1 MRAPGESTSVLGGRL
16 LDRAHDEKLS
26 AIDSAK
32 EFREQ
37 ALRLIS
43 ASLEEARSQQP
54 LDIPRIFEF
63 DRPSLG
69 DNVPIQLYRSV
80 RLLIFR
86 EILGSDISAA
96 ILKVAGRSVGKK
108 LGIQSTRDLVTSFQD
123 LRIGKITEITEEDGK
138 MSLTLTECAT
148 CSGLP
153 NIGQAICHFETGLI
167 TSATE
172 EVLGG
177 FVKATEVECWG
188 LGHNICRWEIE
199 SVSSKTSSDA
209 DNLVD
214 PLEVLM
220 TLAGKAAASV
230 DNAIALRQKNREL
243 REACKRL
250 RESERLK
257 KDLTDM
263 VVHDMRVPLTGI
275 IGAAES
281 LSDTIEEKTPQQ
293 ERLLK
298 IALSSGQ
305 DLLGMINDLLD
316 VSKLEERQVRLRK
329 TPLSIRTLIDQA
341 ISQVGVLAT
350 RKEISLN
357 IEVAPGTPDIPVD
370 KERIVRVLVNLLS
383 NAVRHTSSGG
393 RIVIRAVYDPARR
406 VVKTSVTDTG
416 EGIPTEYLDKIFDKF
431 VQVESHGSKRR
442 FSTGLGLTFCKLVV
456 EAHGGRIWVE
466 SEPGY
471 GSTFTFTLPME

>member
-1 MRAPGESTSVLGGRL
+1 M
-16 LDRAHDEKLS
+16 DRAHDEKLS

-54 LDIPRIFEF
+54 LDIPHIFEF

-108 LGIQSTRDLVTSFQD
+108 LGIQGTRDLVTAFQD

-177 FVKATEVECWG
+177 FVKATEVECWC

-199 SVSSKTSSDA
+199 SVPSETSSDA

-250 RESERLK
+250 RESEHLK

-263 VVHDMRVPLTGI
+263 VVHDMRVPLTAI
-275 IGAAES
+275 IGAVES
-281 LSDTIEEKTPQQ
+281 LSDTMEERTAQQ
-293 ERLLK
+293 ERLFK

-329 TPLSIRTLIDQA
+329 TPLS
-341 ISQVGVLAT
+341 
-350 RKEISLN
+350 
-357 IEVAPGTPDIPVD
+357 
-370 KERIVRVLVNLLS
+370 
-383 NAVRHTSSGG
+383 
-393 RIVIRAVYDPARR
+393 
-406 VVKTSVTDTG
+406 
-416 EGIPTEYLDKIFDKF
+416 
-431 VQVESHGSKRR
+431 
-442 FSTGLGLTFCKLVV
+442 
-456 EAHGGRIWVE
+456 
-466 SEPGY
+466 
-471 GSTFTFTLPME
+471 